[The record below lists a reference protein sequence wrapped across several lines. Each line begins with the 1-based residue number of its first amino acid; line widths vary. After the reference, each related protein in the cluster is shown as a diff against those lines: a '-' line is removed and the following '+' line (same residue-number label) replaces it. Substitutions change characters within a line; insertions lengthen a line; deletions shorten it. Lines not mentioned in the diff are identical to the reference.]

1 MLKTRTT
8 EIKWG
13 IIFIVVSMLWVL
25 IARLVG
31 LHDNYIAYHSTYS
44 NFFALIAIAI
54 FVLALRE
61 KREKDLNGSMTWM
74 QGFISG
80 LIVAIVVAILTPVS
94 QWITHVIISPNYFE
108 NISNFAVSEG
118 GMDAEQAEVYFTLGS
133 YIIQSM
139 LFALVI
145 GTITAALVAVFIKTP
160 QLDDH

>member
-13 IIFIVVSMLWVL
+13 VIFIIVSMLWVL

-54 FVLALRE
+54 YVLALRE
-61 KREKDLNGSMTWM
+61 KREKDLNGSMTWK

-80 LIVAIVVAILTPVS
+80 LIIAIVVAVLTPIS

-108 NISNFAVSEG
+108 NVSNFAANEG

-139 LFALVI
+139 LFALVV
-145 GTITAALVAVFIKTP
+145 GTITAAIVAIFMKTP
-160 QLDDH
+160 QLDDN

>member
-118 GMDAEQAEVYFTLGS
+118 GMDAEQAEIYFTLGS